1 MRYCTTYAT
10 SVYARNHGCM
20 DVTMTD
26 EMDVGPN
33 STEDLAI
40 PTAAPDVEELNRQ
53 RIRFDGIFTGPTW

>member
-1 MRYCTTYAT
+1 
-10 SVYARNHGCM
+10 M